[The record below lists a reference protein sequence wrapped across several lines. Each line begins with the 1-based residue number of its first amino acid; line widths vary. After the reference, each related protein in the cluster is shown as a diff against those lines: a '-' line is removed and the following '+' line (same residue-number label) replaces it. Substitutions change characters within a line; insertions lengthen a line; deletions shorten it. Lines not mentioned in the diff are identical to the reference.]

1 MKLGQIASRQRCR
14 KLLAWTVRIA
24 AHIIATNARTQMAGN
39 EPYMPKTLRTITGK
53 DTLYVAPILPV
64 SVITTLQ
71 MAKPKKTIGIVSL
84 AVKPRA
90 MTLLT
95 VDAKG
100 GASMSEHQYAQ

>member
-24 AHIIATNARTQMAGN
+24 AHIMATKARMQMAGN
-39 EPYMPKTLRTITGK
+39 EPYMPKTLRMMTGK

-64 SVITTLQ
+64 RVMTTLQ

-84 AVKPRA
+84 AVKPKA
-90 MTLLT
+90 ITLLT
-95 VDAKG
+95 VDARG